1 MSCWPSRGA
10 AKGRLSERLAA
21 ATRGPSCVPRFTCL
35 EKMTPTL
42 ARWKTRAE
50 FLCKHIVVA
59 KGPRN
64 RRAPPN
70 ALLLGGGEAGL
81 EIRLDVFNVFVAD

>member
-1 MSCWPSRGA
+1 
-10 AKGRLSERLAA
+10 
-21 ATRGPSCVPRFTCL
+21 
-35 EKMTPTL
+35 MTPTL
-42 ARWKTRAE
+42 ARWETRAE
-50 FLCKHIVVA
+50 FVCKRILVA

-64 RRAPPN
+64 RGAPAN

>member
-1 MSCWPSRGA
+1 MKPS
-10 AKGRLSERLAA
+10 L
-21 ATRGPSCVPRFTCL
+21 V
-35 EKMTPTL
+35 
-42 ARWKTRAE
+42 RWETRAE
-50 FLCKHIVVA
+50 FVCKRILVA

-64 RRAPPN
+64 RGAPAN